1 MSTVLDQH
9 RPARATHSGWKA
21 WVAPL
26 IGLAFLYIPTY
37 VALSRGLW
45 RDEAYAHGP
54 IILAVVAFLL
64 WRHRAALLDTGS
76 RPAPGWGGLLL
87 AFGLAVY
94 FVGHTQRLA
103 LFEVGSHL
111 PVIAGLVL
119 LVRGFQ
125 GLRRL
130 AFPILFLL
138 FLVPLPGF
146 VVEAATGPL
155 KELVSTIAA
164 GVLGIAGHDVE
175 RNGVVLLVNGHE
187 LLVADACSGM
197 NSLATLFA
205 LTLLYMHLMGRR
217 GVGYRVAVLAG
228 IIPIAIAANALRVV
242 ALSLVAVHWGDAAAR
257 GTLHDVIGFLAFG
270 AAFGLVG
277 LWENGV
283 RLVFEPV
290 PFFKVESGPE
300 KGTGSKTNL
309 TPFAP
314 MVAGVCMAMV
324 AAVAPAMMPVSAPA
338 PIDLA
343 RVIPETFGDWR
354 VDAEGE
360 TVSVAPDVQEKLD
373 RLYGQVVARTY
384 VNSQGER
391 MMLTVA
397 YGGDQS
403 DALKAHRQ
411 EVCYRAQGFD
421 VHAIQGGKLRA
432 AGREIPVTRMFAVRG
447 ERSEPVTYW
456 FTMGDRVVRGR
467 LERLRVQVE
476 NGLAGRIPDGML
488 VRISSL
494 SPDAASAYAAQD
506 AFMSAIVAS
515 IPPADAARIVG
526 GEG

>member
-1 MSTVLDQH
+1 MSTVLDEH
-9 RPARATHSGWKA
+9 RPARATPSGWKA

-26 IGLAFLYIPTY
+26 IGLAFLYIPAY
-37 VALSRGLW
+37 VALSGGLW

-64 WRHRAALLDTGS
+64 WRHRAALLDTQS
-76 RPAPGWGGLLL
+76 RPAPIRGGLLL
-87 AFGLAVY
+87 ALGLALY

-155 KELVSTIAA
+155 KELVSSIAA
-164 GVLGIAGHDVE
+164 AVLGFSAYDVE

-217 GVGYRVAVLAG
+217 GVAYRLAVLVG
-228 IIPIAIAANALRVV
+228 IVPIAIAANALRVV
-242 ALSLVAVHWGDAAAR
+242 ALSLVAVHFGDAAAR
-257 GTLHDVIGFLAFG
+257 GTPHDVIGFLAFG
-270 AAFGLVG
+270 AAFAMVG
-277 LWENGV
+277 IWENGV
-283 RLVFEPV
+283 RLVFAPRTLVNGRE
-290 PFFKVESGPE
+290 
-300 KGTGSKTNL
+300 TGQAKTNL
-309 TPFAP
+309 TPFSPFAP
-314 MVAGVCMAMV
+314 IVAGVAMALV
-324 AAVAPAMMPVSAPA
+324 AAVAPAMMPVAAPA

-343 RVIPETFGDWR
+343 RVIPESFGDWR
-354 VDAEGE
+354 VDPQGE
-360 TVSVAPDVQEKLD
+360 TDSVAPDVQDKLD

-421 VHAIQGGKLRA
+421 VHKVEGGKLRA
-432 AGREIPVTRMFAVRG
+432 GGREIPVTRMFAVRG

-488 VRISSL
+488 VRVSSL
-494 SPDAASAYAAQD
+494 SPDAPSAYAAQD